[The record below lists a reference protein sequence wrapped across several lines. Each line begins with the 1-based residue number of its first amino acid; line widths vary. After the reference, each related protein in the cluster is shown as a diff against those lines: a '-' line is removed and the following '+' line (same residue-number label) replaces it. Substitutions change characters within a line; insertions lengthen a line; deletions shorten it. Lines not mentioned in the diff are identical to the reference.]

1 MLLLAVLTS
10 ALVVNLSPATLFVL
24 TISFALFALFYFTV
38 FPTICHVE
46 RTCRQNRTQ
55 CGTVVYLNPLMGS
68 MGFAVLLEH

>member
-1 MLLLAVLTS
+1 MKNSYSCVIAGSIDPNLYCQPFHLRS
-10 ALVVNLSPATLFVL
+10 FCSHPLVFY
-24 TISFALFALFYFTV
+24 SFL
-38 FPTICHVE
+38 PICHVE